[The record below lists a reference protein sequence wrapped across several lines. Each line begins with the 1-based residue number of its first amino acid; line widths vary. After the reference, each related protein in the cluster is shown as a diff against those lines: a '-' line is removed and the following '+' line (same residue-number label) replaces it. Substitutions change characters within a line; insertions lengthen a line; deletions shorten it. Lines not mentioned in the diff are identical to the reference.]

1 MILFNREIYSTNSVF
16 NEEVTIKKVI
26 LEILSKYPDIDLTV
40 INDGSFDDTGREI
53 NSIINNNFKILSYS
67 ENQGKGYALKYGL
80 ENVSE
85 DGVVIFWDGDDE
97 LNSDNIQDLINFYT
111 QNENCDILFG
121 SRFLEP
127 NKIQKYGLFKVV
139 INSTLTQLGNLFMK
153 SNLTDMETAV
163 KSFKTKFIKTLNLK
177 SNGFE
182 IEPEITYQLSKL
194 SNIFEIPIDYKPRTK
209 KEGKKI
215 SFMDGFKTII
225 TIIKLII
232 KN

>member
-1 MILFNREIYSTNSVF
+1 MKFTVLIPVF
-16 NEEVTIKKVI
+16 NEEGTIKKVI
-26 LEILSKYPDIDLTV
+26 LEILSKYPEIDLIV
-40 INDGSFDDTGREI
+40 INDGSFDETGREI
-53 NSIINNNFKILSYS
+53 HSIINNNFKILSYS

-80 ENVSE
+80 KNVSE

-97 LNSDNIQDLINFYT
+97 LNSDNIEDLINFYT

-194 SNIFEIPIDYKPRTK
+194 SNIFEIPIDYKPRSK

-215 SFMDGFKTII
+215 SFMDGFKTIT
-225 TIIKLII
+225 TIIKLVI

>member
-1 MILFNREIYSTNSVF
+1 MKFTVLIPVF
-16 NEEVTIKKVI
+16 NEEGTIKKVI
-26 LEILSKYPDIDLTV
+26 LEILSKYPEIDLIV
-40 INDGSFDDTGREI
+40 INDGSFDETGREI
-53 NSIINNNFKILSYS
+53 HSIINNNFKILSYS

-80 ENVSE
+80 KNVSE

-97 LNSDNIQDLINFYT
+97 LNSDNIEDLINFYT

-163 KSFKTKFIKTLNLK
+163 KSFKTKFITTLNLK

-225 TIIKLII
+225 TIIKLVI

>member
-1 MILFNREIYSTNSVF
+1 MKFTVLIPVF

-139 INSTLTQLGNLFMK
+139 INSTFTQLGNLFMK

>member
-1 MILFNREIYSTNSVF
+1 MKFTVLIPVF

-26 LEILSKYPDIDLTV
+26 LEILSKYPEIDLIV
-40 INDGSFDDTGREI
+40 INDGSFDETGREI
-53 NSIINNNFKILSYS
+53 HSIINNNFKILSYS

-215 SFMDGFKTII
+215 SFMDGFKTIT
-225 TIIKLII
+225 TIIKLVI

>member
-1 MILFNREIYSTNSVF
+1 MKFTVLIPVF

-26 LEILSKYPDIDLTV
+26 LEILSKYPEIDLTV
-40 INDGSFDDTGREI
+40 INDGSIDDTEREI

>member
-1 MILFNREIYSTNSVF
+1 MKFTVLIPVF

-97 LNSDNIQDLINFYT
+97 LNSDNIQDLINFY
-111 QNENCDILFG
+111 
-121 SRFLEP
+121 
-127 NKIQKYGLFKVV
+127 
-139 INSTLTQLGNLFMK
+139 
-153 SNLTDMETAV
+153 
-163 KSFKTKFIKTLNLK
+163 
-177 SNGFE
+177 
-182 IEPEITYQLSKL
+182 SK
-194 SNIFEIPIDYKPRTK
+194 
-209 KEGKKI
+209 
-215 SFMDGFKTII
+215 
-225 TIIKLII
+225 
-232 KN
+232 

>member
-1 MILFNREIYSTNSVF
+1 MKFTVLIPVF

-26 LEILSKYPDIDLTV
+26 LEILSKYPEIDLTV

-163 KSFKTKFIKTLNLK
+163 KSFKTKFITKLNLK

>member
-1 MILFNREIYSTNSVF
+1 VKFTVLIPVF
-16 NEEVTIKKVI
+16 NEEGTIKKVI
-26 LEILSKYPDIDLTV
+26 LEILSKYPEIDLIV
-40 INDGSFDDTGREI
+40 INDGSFDETGREI
-53 NSIINNNFKILSYS
+53 HSIINNNFKILSYS

-80 ENVSE
+80 KNVSE

-97 LNSDNIQDLINFYT
+97 LNSDNIEDLINFYT

-163 KSFKTKFIKTLNLK
+163 KSFKTNFITTLNLK

-194 SNIFEIPIDYKPRTK
+194 SNIFEIPIDYKPRSK

-215 SFMDGFKTII
+215 SFMDGFKTIT
-225 TIIKLII
+225 TIIKLVI

>member
-1 MILFNREIYSTNSVF
+1 MKFTVLIPVF

-182 IEPEITYQLSKL
+182 IEPEITYQ
-194 SNIFEIPIDYKPRTK
+194 
-209 KEGKKI
+209 
-215 SFMDGFKTII
+215 
-225 TIIKLII
+225 
-232 KN
+232 

>member
-1 MILFNREIYSTNSVF
+1 MKFTVLIPVF

-26 LEILSKYPDIDLTV
+26 LEILSKYPDIDLIL

-53 NSIINNNFKILSYS
+53 NSIKNNNFKILSYS

>member
-1 MILFNREIYSTNSVF
+1 MKFTVLIPVF

-163 KSFKTKFIKTLNLK
+163 KSFKTKFITTLNLK

>member
-1 MILFNREIYSTNSVF
+1 MKFTVLIPVF
-16 NEEVTIKKVI
+16 NEEGTIKKVI
-26 LEILSKYPDIDLTV
+26 LEILSKYPEIDLIV
-40 INDGSFDDTGREI
+40 INDGSFDETEREI
-53 NSIINNNFKILSYS
+53 HSIINNNFKILSYS

-80 ENVSE
+80 KNVSE

-97 LNSDNIQDLINFYT
+97 LNSDNIEDLINFYT

-163 KSFKTKFIKTLNLK
+163 KSFKTKFITTLNLK

-225 TIIKLII
+225 TIIKLVI

>member
-1 MILFNREIYSTNSVF
+1 MKFTVLIPVF

-26 LEILSKYPDIDLTV
+26 LEILSKYPEIDLTV

-67 ENQGKGYALKYGL
+67 KNQGKGYALKYGL

-163 KSFKTKFIKTLNLK
+163 KSFKTKFITKLNLK

>member
-1 MILFNREIYSTNSVF
+1 MKFTVLIPVF
-16 NEEVTIKKVI
+16 NEGSTIKKVI
-26 LEILSKYPDIDLTV
+26 LEILSKYPEIDLIV
-40 INDGSFDDTGREI
+40 INDGSFDETEREI
-53 NSIINNNFKILSYS
+53 HSIINNNFKILSYS

-80 ENVSE
+80 KNVSE

-97 LNSDNIQDLINFYT
+97 LNSDNIEDLFNFYT

-163 KSFKTKFIKTLNLK
+163 KSFKTKFITTLNLK

-225 TIIKLII
+225 TIIKLVI

>member
-1 MILFNREIYSTNSVF
+1 MKFTVLIPVF

>member
-1 MILFNREIYSTNSVF
+1 MKFTVLIPVF

-26 LEILSKYPDIDLTV
+26 LEILSKYPEIDLTV

>member
-1 MILFNREIYSTNSVF
+1 MKFTVLIPVF
-16 NEEVTIKKVI
+16 NEEGTIKKVI
-26 LEILSKYPDIDLTV
+26 LEILSKYPEIDLVV
-40 INDGSFDDTGREI
+40 INDGSFDETEREI
-53 NSIINNNFKILSYS
+53 HSIINNNLKILSYS

-80 ENVSE
+80 KNVSE

-97 LNSDNIQDLINFYT
+97 LNSDNIEDLINFYT

-163 KSFKTKFIKTLNLK
+163 KSFKTKFITTLNLK

-225 TIIKLII
+225 TIIKLVI

>member
-1 MILFNREIYSTNSVF
+1 MKFTVLIPVF
-16 NEEVTIKKVI
+16 NEEGTIKKVI
-26 LEILSKYPDIDLTV
+26 LEILSKYPEIDLIV
-40 INDGSFDDTGREI
+40 INDGSFDETGREI
-53 NSIINNNFKILSYS
+53 HSIINNNFKILSYS

-80 ENVSE
+80 KNVSE

-97 LNSDNIQDLINFYT
+97 LNSDNIEDLINFYT

-163 KSFKTKFIKTLNLK
+163 KSFKTNFITTLNLK

-194 SNIFEIPIDYKPRTK
+194 SNIFEIPIDYKPRSK

-215 SFMDGFKTII
+215 SFMDGFKTIT
-225 TIIKLII
+225 TIIKLVI

>member
-53 NSIINNNFKILSYS
+53 NSIIIITSKYFHIP

>member
-1 MILFNREIYSTNSVF
+1 MKFTVLIPVF

-26 LEILSKYPDIDLTV
+26 LEILSKYPEIDLTV
-40 INDGSFDDTGREI
+40 INDGSFDETGREI

-232 KN
+232 KNHIYL

>member
-1 MILFNREIYSTNSVF
+1 MILFNREIYSTNSSF
-16 NEEVTIKKVI
+16 QWRSYYKKVI

-121 SRFLEP
+121 SRFWNP
-127 NKIQKYGLFKVV
+127 I
-139 INSTLTQLGNLFMK
+139 K
-153 SNLTDMETAV
+153 S
-163 KSFKTKFIKTLNLK
+163 KSMVYLK
-177 SNGFE
+177 
-182 IEPEITYQLSKL
+182 L
-194 SNIFEIPIDYKPRTK
+194 
-209 KEGKKI
+209 
-215 SFMDGFKTII
+215 
-225 TIIKLII
+225 
-232 KN
+232 

>member
-1 MILFNREIYSTNSVF
+1 MKFTVLIPVF
-16 NEEVTIKKVI
+16 NEGGTIKKVI
-26 LEILSKYPDIDLTV
+26 LEILSKYPEIDLIV
-40 INDGSFDDTGREI
+40 INDGSFDETEREI
-53 NSIINNNFKILSYS
+53 HSIINNNFKILSYS

-80 ENVSE
+80 KNVSE

-97 LNSDNIQDLINFYT
+97 LNSDNIEDLFNFYT

-163 KSFKTKFIKTLNLK
+163 KSFKTKFITTLNLK

-225 TIIKLII
+225 TIIKLVI

>member
-1 MILFNREIYSTNSVF
+1 MNLIL
-16 NEEVTIKKVI
+16 TI
-26 LEILSKYPDIDLTV
+26 
-40 INDGSFDDTGREI
+40 
-53 NSIINNNFKILSYS
+53 FKIL
-67 ENQGKGYALKYGL
+67 L
-80 ENVSE
+80 
-85 DGVVIFWDGDDE
+85 IF
-97 LNSDNIQDLINFYT
+97 T